1 MKVDEDLVSIWWECD
16 RGGEDV
22 AVAVAV
28 DVDIDI
34 VVML

>member
-1 MKVDEDLVSIWWECD
+1 MKVDKDLVSIWWECD

-22 AVAVAV
+22 AVAV
-28 DVDIDI
+28 DIDI

>member
-1 MKVDEDLVSIWWECD
+1 MKVDKDWMSVWWECD

-22 AVAVAV
+22 
-28 DVDIDI
+28 DVGIGIGI